1 MKVDLILKELK
12 SELQSIYG
20 KELAEIILYGSYARG
35 DKTSQSD
42 MDILVVLEGK
52 IRAGEE
58 IDRMINIIN
67 ELNLKH
73 NSLIS
78 VIPISLD
85 EYKNIKSPL
94 ILNIKREGI
103 PVWKN

>member
-1 MKVDLILKELK
+1 MKIDLILKELK

-20 KELAEIILYGSYARG
+20 KKLAEIILYGSYARG
-35 DKTSQSD
+35 DRTSQSD
-42 MDILVVLEGK
+42 IDILVVLNGK
-52 IRAGEE
+52 IKAGEE

-67 ELNLKH
+67 ELNLKY

-78 VIPISLD
+78 VIPISLY
-85 EYKNIKSPL
+85 EYESMKSPL

-103 PVWKN
+103 PV

>member
-1 MKVDLILKELK
+1 MRTELILKELK

-20 KELAEIILYGSYARG
+20 KKLAEIILYGSYARG
-35 DKTSQSD
+35 NGTSQSD
-42 MDILVVLEGK
+42 IDILVVLNGK
-52 IRAGEE
+52 IKAGQE

-73 NSLIS
+73 NLLIS

-85 EYKNIKSPL
+85 EYESIKSPL
-94 ILNIKREGI
+94 ILNIKREGR
-103 PVWKN
+103 PV

>member
-1 MKVDLILKELK
+1 MKIDIILKELK
-12 SELQSIYG
+12 SGLQSIYG
-20 KELAEIILYGSYARG
+20 KKLAEIILYGSYARG

-42 MDILVVLEGK
+42 IDILVVLNGK
-52 IRAGEE
+52 IKAGKE

-78 VIPISLD
+78 VIPVSLD
-85 EYKNIKSPL
+85 EYESIKSPL

-103 PVWKN
+103 PV